1 MYTEVILVN
10 EKDEVLGSMEKLEAH
25 EKGLLHRA
33 FSIFVFNSKGE
44 LLIHQRAFGKY
55 HSEGLWTNTCCSH
68 PAPGETIIEAAH
80 RRLQEEM
87 GFTCEMHQAF
97 HFVYKAELDNNLIE
111 HELDHVV
118 IGSCDSNPVMN
129 PEEAIDFKWVDLGDL
144 LIDVSKNPSNYTF
157 WFKTILHEHF
167 DHLLENIPYES
178 LQKNNI

>member
-1 MYTEVILVN
+1 MHTEVILVN
-10 EKDEVLGSMEKLEAH
+10 KKDEVFGFMEKLEAH

-68 PAPGETIIEAAH
+68 PAPGETIIEAAN

-87 GFTCEMHQAF
+87 GLACEMYQAF

-118 IGSCDSNPVMN
+118 IGTCDSNPVMN
-129 PEEAIDFKWVDLGDL
+129 PEEAIDFKWVELGDL

-157 WFKTILHEHF
+157 WFKTILQEHF
-167 DHLLENIPYES
+167 DQLLENIPYES